1 MSQRA
6 PIQLLRTDPTPPAR
20 RSMHPVN
27 TFDLLPPLTNSTEF
41 NKALFY
47 QERCKQRAKCALS
60 WRSSGIS
67 LGYTSP
73 CNDAPLENDIKTN
86 KTCNHVQ
93 SELSIYI
100 KLSSFRFFKAF
111 AAELCEGSKSV
122 ERGVG
127 SGGTRL
133 EHSVQ
138 KPEEKKLNSIVSTHG
153 VVF

>member
-6 PIQLLRTDPTPPAR
+6 SIQLLRTDPTPPAR
-20 RSMHPVN
+20 RSMHPVT
-27 TFDLLPPLTNSTEF
+27 TFDLLPHLTNSMEF

-73 CNDAPLENDIKTN
+73 CNDSPLEYDIKNN

-93 SELSIYI
+93 SKLSIYKVVI
-100 KLSSFRFFKAF
+100 LQIFQGICCRALWGEQK
-111 AAELCEGSKSV
+111 CGEGSGLGR
-122 ERGVG
+122 ET
-127 SGGTRL
+127 SGTFCSETR
-133 EHSVQ
+133 
-138 KPEEKKLNSIVSTHG
+138 EKKLNSKQVHT
-153 VVF
+153 V